1 MIVYLLVDIPELCM
15 FRGNLG
21 FWVLDCSRV
30 ALAVV
35 FLHSDLPKEADVA
48 HSGKKLFDF
57 GPLFILTFH
66 L

>member
-1 MIVYLLVDIPELCM
+1 M